1 MRGKYSRIVWSGAL
15 ALLLAAMTGLA
26 QAGPKPLPP
35 NSHAF
40 GKGYAELT
48 AEWVEWILAIPAAV
62 NPLFDD
68 DGEFAAE
75 GQSGKVWFLVGNA
88 GGVTTRT
95 VTVPTGTALF
105 FPIVNYLW
113 VNTPEFGDPAWS
125 PEQEANARA
134 IAAAVVDTVQDL
146 LLEIDGQLV
155 PNVPSL
161 RVSGA
166 VGECTVPDDNFWGLP
181 FEPGPHECFSDGYWA
196 LLPPLS
202 AGHHT
207 IHFTGG
213 FAGPPSFST
222 NVTYYITV
230 RGGKK

>member
-134 IAAAVVDTVQDL
+134 IARGCGRYSPRPA
-146 LLEIDGQLV
+146 
-155 PNVPSL
+155 
-161 RVSGA
+161 
-166 VGECTVPDDNFWGLP
+166 
-181 FEPGPHECFSDGYWA
+181 PGNRW
-196 LLPPLS
+196 
-202 AGHHT
+202 T
-207 IHFTGG
+207 
-213 FAGPPSFST
+213 AGPERPQPSSIRRSRRVYGAGRQFL
-222 NVTYYITV
+222 
-230 RGGKK
+230 GAAF